1 VVGKGWSSGSLMDG
15 GGGGCFC
22 GKGCWSGGEGVEGTV
37 GGCASVG
44 EDVEVVERG
53 LGVAYGGLRWGCGGF
68 GGVWIKGCY
77 RWGGG
82 GGGTGEK
89 GPCVSLGVAAC

>member
-1 VVGKGWSSGSLMDG
+1 MIGKGWSSGSLVGGDG
-15 GGGGCFC
+15 GVCFC

-53 LGVAYGGLRWGCGGF
+53 LSVAYGGLRWGCGGGDSRGEMEEGTWEKEALCEPRGCALLR
-68 GGVWIKGCY
+68 GG
-77 RWGGG
+77 
-82 GGGTGEK
+82 
-89 GPCVSLGVAAC
+89 